1 MCCPA
6 GECPECWATE
16 LESSTGYG
24 LSTGSN
30 PRFVAL
36 VNDSDDDVGDG
47 WESGTQVGGD
57 GGIPGGGVT
66 AT

>member
-1 MCCPA
+1 M
-6 GECPECWATE
+6 E
-16 LESSTGYG
+16 LESSTGSG

-36 VNDSDDDVGDG
+36 VNDADGDVGDG